1 MDLLAFIR
9 ENALSYI
16 VILIWVIIRYILN
29 TNVGQHSPFK
39 ETYSLRVRLFIK
51 FMEHWGKG
59 FSFQEQVTKYA
70 EIFGQGSGS
79 FVLSLKT
86 TSVACAIGPSV
97 NRLQNRGT

>member
-1 MDLLAFIR
+1 
-9 ENALSYI
+9 
-16 VILIWVIIRYILN
+16 
-29 TNVGQHSPFK
+29 
-39 ETYSLRVRLFIK
+39 
-51 FMEHWGKG
+51 MEHWGKG
-59 FSFQEQVTKYA
+59 FSFQEQVIKYA